1 MIYLLFI
8 AAALITVYS
17 AIKLSTYA
25 DVLSQRTS
33 LGGMMVGTLL
43 LAGATSLPEVTTSA
57 TAVFVNNP
65 DIAVGNVLGSNL
77 FNLFILAFVDLLYR
91 KKRIM
96 TSIHKDHTIT
106 AFIALGL
113 TALVLVTIL
122 FPTNVTLL
130 GVGLE
135 SYLLVVF
142 YFISMK
148 LISKP
153 TDDITASN
161 TVVEEKHVV
170 QNNDE
175 VAAST
180 EISNEKEKVK
190 EAYHTRAISVRKA
203 KLGFVIFAFIIFVTG
218 SLLTIAGNQIA
229 MTTGISSSFI
239 GSFLIAGATS
249 LPELV
254 TVLVAVQLLNY
265 NLAIG
270 NILGSNIFNLLI
282 LAFTDFLYRGGSI
295 LSAAS
300 PVTAI
305 TAFAVI
311 TLNIVVIAAII
322 FWQMNGKV
330 RYGYAFPSLLLI
342 IVYGVSSY
350 LIFTLS

>member
-1 MIYLLFI
+1 MMMYFLFVV
-8 AAALITVYS
+8 AALITVYS

-25 DVLSQRTS
+25 DVLSERTS

-77 FNLFILAFVDLLYR
+77 FNLFILAFVDLIYR
-91 KKRIM
+91 KKKMM
-96 TSIHKDHTIT
+96 TTIHKDHTIT

-113 TALVLVTIL
+113 TALVLVTVL
-122 FPTNVTLL
+122 FPTNVTLF
-130 GVGLE
+130 GVGIE
-135 SYLLVVF
+135 SYLLVLF

-153 TDDITASN
+153 SDDISEANAVIHGSTSDH
-161 TVVEEKHVV
+161 E
-170 QNNDE
+170 NDE
-175 VAAST
+175 TAASR
-180 EISNEKEKVK
+180 EITNAHELN
-190 EAYHTRAISVRKA
+190 EAYHTRAISVRRA
-203 KLGFVIFAFIIFVTG
+203 KIGFVIFAIVIFVTG

-229 MTTGISSSFI
+229 ITTGISSSFI

-265 NLAIG
+265 NLAVG

-305 TAFAVI
+305 TALAVI
-311 TLNIVVIAAII
+311 TLNIVVIASII
-322 FWQMNGKV
+322 FWQVKGKV
-330 RYGYAFPSLLLI
+330 KFGYTFPSILLI

-350 LIFTLS
+350 LIFTMS